1 MNLEDRYKK
10 SAKNTKPKAYSG
22 KTKQDKDHSKLNVD
36 VTPKKYK
43 G

>member
-1 MNLEDRYKK
+1 MNLEERYKK
-10 SAKNTKPKAYSG
+10 SVKNVKPKTYSG
-22 KTKQDKDHSKLNVD
+22 QSKQTKDNSKLNVD